1 MKTKRKEQKN
11 QSGITLVAL
20 VVTIAV
26 LIILAVISVQAVFSD
41 SGIIKQAEKAAAAQ
55 ANAEASDSEVIGEFE
70 QHLANAIA
78 KDETG
83 GSTKTLVAMYD
94 AGLSCTEEN
103 CTNPEHLHIGDY
115 VNYKNPT
122 SGEVTISGTDSGTAD
137 WQTNES
143 VTLTADTLNQTFKV
157 ANNQVRWRVLGK
169 DETTGGLKLI
179 AAVPIKKESTINDP
193 YFYMYGA
200 KAYVNVSPEE
210 GERNLLNEICSM
222 YENVT
227 DYKTGTVV
235 EARSV
240 NMDDIDQVTGITT
253 DALKQE
259 KNYYT
264 AIGGT
269 QYKTPYPTEGV
280 TFTNHYTPTDW
291 LKDPK
296 VRSNV
301 SGTTDAYAYAVNA
314 PAEVVEQGLPIV
326 EISAE
331 SAKYKLLFENIEWTN
346 EAGQGRPYW
355 LASRGVYANFDY
367 ALFGPGAVRSQ
378 RRHDRWGLGQRNV
391 PFKRR

>member
-1 MKTKRKEQKN
+1 
-11 QSGITLVAL
+11 
-20 VVTIAV
+20 
-26 LIILAVISVQAVFSD
+26 
-41 SGIIKQAEKAAAAQ
+41 
-55 ANAEASDSEVIGEFE
+55 
-70 QHLANAIA
+70 
-78 KDETG
+78 
-83 GSTKTLVAMYD
+83 MYD

-200 KAYVNVSPEE
+200 KSYVNVSPEE
-210 GERNLLNEICSM
+210 GERNILNEICSM

-253 DALKQE
+253 DSLKQE
-259 KNYYT
+259 KNYLAAT
-264 AIGGT
+264 GGT
-269 QYKTPYPTEGV
+269 QYKAPYPPEGV
-280 TFTNHYTPTDW
+280 TFTNHYTPADW

-296 VRSNV
+296 VSSTV

-314 PAEVVEQGLPIV
+314 PAEDVAQGIPTVEMN
-326 EISAE
+326 AE
-331 SAKYKLLFENIEWTN
+331 SAAYKLLFENTAYEYDMGTVN
-346 EAGQGRPYW
+346 GRPYW
-355 LASRGVYANFDY
+355 LASHGVYVDPYSAI
-367 ALFGPGAVRSQ
+367 FGPGAVVSDGGVACARSVNAMFGSDGIEDVAGMAV
-378 RRHDRWGLGQRNV
+378 RPVVVLGSGVTANEIQKTDQTEIEAAWSYTANPTV
-391 PFKRR
+391 TVNE